1 MNKKENKIETGSF
14 VLGASIMLMAV
25 VIYVVA
31 IGWQKDKI
39 AEKETINQIENK
51 IVILENK
58 TDEIDFKTRQLKIEL
73 VNMIKSKITHQ
84 KSVIDD
90 EIGEMILD
98 LLHTILEKE
107 TNDLDG

>member
-1 MNKKENKIETGSF
+1 MNKKENKVETGSF

-25 VIYVVA
+25 VIYFVA
-31 IGWQKDKI
+31 ISWQKDKI

-58 TDEIDFKTRQLKIEL
+58 TDEIDLKTRQLKIEL

-90 EIGEMILD
+90 EIGEMVLD

-107 TNDLDG
+107 TDKLNG

>member
-1 MNKKENKIETGSF
+1 MIKKENKIETGSF
-14 VLGASIMLMAV
+14 VLGASLMLMAV

-31 IGWQKDKI
+31 ISWQKDKI
-39 AEKETINQIENK
+39 AEKEAFNQMENK
-51 IVILENK
+51 IIILENK